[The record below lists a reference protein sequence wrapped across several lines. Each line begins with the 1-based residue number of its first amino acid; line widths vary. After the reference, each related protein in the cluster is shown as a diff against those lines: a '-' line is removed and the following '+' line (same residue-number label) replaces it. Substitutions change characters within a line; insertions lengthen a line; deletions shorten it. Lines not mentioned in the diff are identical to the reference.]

1 MAADDLLAAAE
12 PHKHTHTHTVMMVCV
27 CVCVGPLQ
35 GLVTLTLNVLLISS
49 PSAPRSLTLSR
60 SVSTSLGGNSQEMV
74 VLVIKCVNTRKHVD
88 AFSSTIFHPAVFA
101 VSH

>member
-12 PHKHTHTHTVMMVCV
+12 AHTHCNDGVCV
-27 CVCVGPLQ
+27 CVCVCVCVS
-35 GLVTLTLNVLLISS
+35 GLVTQTLNVLLISS

-60 SVSTSLGGNSQEMV
+60 SVSTSLRGNSQEMV

-88 AFSSTIFHPAVFA
+88 VFSSSIFHPAVFA